1 MTELGEN
8 GSTLKSFLSNRL
20 QRVKTVSILSNW
32 IKVFRG
38 VPQGAILG
46 PLLFNIYVKDLR
58 TAIDSN
64 VKMIQYA
71 DDCLVFA
78 SNKVEKIAKKSLESN
93 INNLKKYFRERQLYL
108 NSSKTKLVYFSKQ
121 NDQRNKIQDSILVD
135 IKVIKKSKECKY
147 LGLTIDSSLSFMNQV
162 KPTSKKMA
170 QGIKTIDSFGI
181 QLPTSSLE
189 ILLHSIVLSHLNYS
203 IFFQHIRKPV
213 MTSLEK
219 QLN

>member
-1 MTELGEN
+1 MTKLGEN
-8 GSTLKSFLSNRL
+8 GYTLKSVLSNRL
-20 QRVKTVSILSNW
+20 QRVKTDSILSNW

-46 PLLFNIYVKDLR
+46 PLLFNIYVKDLS
-58 TAIDSN
+58 TDIDSN
-64 VKMIQYA
+64 VEMIQYA

-93 INNLKKYFRERQLYL
+93 INNLEKYFREHQSYL

-135 IKVIKKSKECKY
+135 NKVIKKSKERNY

-162 KPTSKKMA
+162 KQTSKKMA
-170 QGIKTIDSFGI
+170 QGIKTIDSLVF
-181 QLPTSSLE
+181 SSLR
-189 ILLHSIVLSHLNYS
+189 
-203 IFFQHIRKPV
+203 QA
-213 MTSLEK
+213 
-219 QLN
+219 